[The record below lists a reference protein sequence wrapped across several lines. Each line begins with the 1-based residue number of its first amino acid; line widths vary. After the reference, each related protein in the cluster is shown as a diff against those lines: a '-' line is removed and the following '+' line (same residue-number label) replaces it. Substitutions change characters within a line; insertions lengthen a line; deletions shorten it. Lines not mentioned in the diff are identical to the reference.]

1 MWQYQIF
8 TIVIEAFVKV
18 CVFFI
23 TIYNFEVKKCC
34 PPNRLNNNFIK
45 DPLLKKDFIKK
56 KYTKYKVNKCFK
68 IRVQMI
74 VQMNERT
81 INNTLQ

>member
-23 TIYNFEVKKCC
+23 TIYNFEVKKKSC
-34 PPNRLNNNFIK
+34 PPKLNNFIK
-45 DPLLKKDFIKK
+45 DPLLKTLIKN
-56 KYTKYKVNKCFK
+56 TQKYK
-68 IRVQMI
+68 
-74 VQMNERT
+74 
-81 INNTLQ
+81 